1 MSVGSERGIVGGI
14 RIDLKRL
21 HETWMELVY
30 PRQRGADDTVLG
42 KWTPD
47 TTLGTAFY
55 TLWSVIGLPVIAL
68 VYPLVLLG
76 AFIRFQT
83 RRVDS
88 TATRLGVVGVVL
100 LSIVVWG
107 ILIALAR
114 FRLNLEAGGI
124 IAVVAA
130 SVVATLSA
138 ALAVMARRAGGR
150 VVTVALAYPFG
161 VTAIFLP
168 PVVAALF
175 SSAVAD
181 TVIPLSDTLSRWLL
195 FNVMDPIGVGD
206 FLRARFEREGATHAL
221 IWFGISVPLGWVLGS
236 LVTLADLVRPTE

>member
-1 MSVGSERGIVGGI
+1 MSVGSEQGLLGGV

-30 PRQRGADDTVLG
+30 PRQRGADNTVLG

-47 TTLGTAFY
+47 SQFGKILY
-55 TLWSVIGLPVIAL
+55 QLWSVIGFPVIG
-68 VYPLVLLG
+68 VIYPLVLLG

-88 TATRLGVVGVVL
+88 TVARLGVVGVVL

-107 ILIALAR
+107 ALIALAR
-114 FRLNLEAGGI
+114 FELNLETGGL
-124 IAVVAA
+124 IAVAAA
-130 SVVATLSA
+130 SVVATVSA
-138 ALAVMARRAGGR
+138 ALAVLTHRVDGR
-150 VVTVALAYPFG
+150 PMTVLVSYPFG

-168 PVVAALF
+168 PVIAALF
-175 SSAVAD
+175 SPAVAE
-181 TVIPLSDTLSRWLL
+181 TVIPLSDDVSRWLL
-195 FNVMDPIGVGD
+195 FNVLDPIGVGD
-206 FLRARFEREGATHAL
+206 FLRARFEKDYAAHAI
-221 IWFGISVPLGWVLGS
+221 IWLGISIPVGWLFGT

>member
-1 MSVGSERGIVGGI
+1 MSVGSEQGIAGGV

-42 KWTPD
+42 KWTPNSQSGMI
-47 TTLGTAFY
+47 LY
-55 TLWSVIGLPVIAL
+55 RLWSGIGVPIIAV

-76 AFIRFQT
+76 AFLRFQT

-88 TATRLGVVGVVL
+88 TATRLGVVGVVV
-100 LSIVVWG
+100 LSVLVWG
-107 ILIALAR
+107 ALIALAR
-114 FRLNLEAGGI
+114 FQLNLATGGI
-124 IAVVAA
+124 TAIIAA
-130 SVVATLSA
+130 STVATVSA
-138 ALAVMARRAGGR
+138 ALAVVTRRVDGR
-150 VVTVALAYPFG
+150 AATVLVSYPFG

-175 SSAVAD
+175 SPAIAD
-181 TVIPLSDTLSRWLL
+181 TVIPLSDGLARWLL

-206 FLRARFEREGATHAL
+206 FLRANFEREGVAHAL
-221 IWFGISVPLGWVLGS
+221 IWLGISIPLGWLFGV
-236 LVTLADLVRPTE
+236 LVTLADLVRPKE

>member
-1 MSVGSERGIVGGI
+1 MSVGSEQGIAGGV

-30 PRQRGADDTVLG
+30 PRQRGADNTVLG

-47 TTLGTAFY
+47 SQFGMALY
-55 TLWSVIGLPVIAL
+55 RLWSIVGVPVIAI

-76 AFIRFQT
+76 AFLRFQT

-100 LSIVVWG
+100 LSILVWG
-107 ILIALAR
+107 ALIALAR
-114 FRLNLEAGGI
+114 FRLDLAAGGI
-124 IAVVAA
+124 TAIAAA
-130 SVVATLSA
+130 SGVATVAA
-138 ALAVMARRAGGR
+138 ALAVFTRRIDGR
-150 VVTVALAYPFG
+150 LVTVLLSYPFG

-175 SSAVAD
+175 SPAVAD
-181 TVIPLSDTLSRWLL
+181 TVIPLSDDLARWLL
-195 FNVMDPIGVGD
+195 FNVMDPIGAGD
-206 FLRARFEREGATHAL
+206 YLRANFEREGAAHAL
-221 IWFGISVPLGWVLGS
+221 IWLGISIPLGWLLGI
-236 LVTLADLVRPTE
+236 LVTLADLVRPKE